1 MALTA
6 QITTDVGVPS
16 QYQRITR
23 VAWDA
28 ESGAWTLTVELYASE
43 DTRRAGRRPLVTKD
57 VQIHDARL
65 QPSPLRSFYQAVT
78 AHLGTDL
85 TGAPGDEQVEPSLFV
100 ADGLDPGLAP
110 PAIDV
115 AAPIAEA
122 IEVPPPPPDSGGD
135 AV

>member
-6 QITTDVGVPS
+6 QIETDVGVPS

-28 ESGAWTLTVELYASE
+28 TGGVWTLTVELYASE
-43 DTRRAGRRPLVTKD
+43 DARRAGRRPLVTQD
-57 VQIHDARL
+57 IQVQDARL
-65 QPSPLRSFYQAVT
+65 QPSPLRAFYQAAT
-78 AHLGTDL
+78 GALGTVL
-85 TGAPGDEQVEPSLFV
+85 TGAPGDEQVDATLFV

-110 PAIDV
+110 VLPGEV
-115 AAPIAEA
+115 LPVGEA
-122 IEVPPPPPDSGGD
+122 IEVPPPPDSGAD